1 MNMRSRI
8 TKVAAVLMLA
18 ASALA
23 VTAGAARAATRAP
36 AAQPVQPVQLTGNQ
50 LAADLLPAAAFPHG
64 YLHDASTSHDSGN
77 RLETGKAKYH
87 LVTVSCT
94 TLSNVYGGPGFGETA
109 VATNS
114 YSTLVDNF
122 TATSGAVFS
131 QSVYQFANASA
142 ARSFWLGIRSAA
154 VRCPG
159 FGAAGGHGT
168 ERIVKA
174 SIRGTQ
180 AFQADFSAS
189 LAPIGAIR
197 VQSLIV
203 LRGRDV
209 FETDAMGLGRAVP
222 ATPSLRTLMTGL
234 LARVP

>member
-1 MNMRSRI
+1 MNMRSRT
-8 TKVAAVLMLA
+8 TKVAAVLMLT

-23 VTAGAARAATRAP
+23 VTGGTARAAGRAP
-36 AAQPVQPVQLTGNQ
+36 ATHAVQLTGSQ
-50 LAADLLPAAAFPHG
+50 LAADLLPAGTFPHG
-64 YLHDASTSHDSGN
+64 YLYDASTAHESGQ
-77 RLETGKAKYH
+77 RLETGQAKYH
-87 LVTVSCT
+87 LATISCA
-94 TLSNVYGGPGFGETA
+94 TLSNVYDGPGFGETA

-114 YSTLVDNF
+114 YSTLVGNL
-122 TATSGAVFS
+122 TATTGAVFS
-131 QSVYQFANASA
+131 QSVYQFASAST
-142 ARSFWLGIRSAA
+142 ARSFWLGIRSVA

-159 FGAAGGHGT
+159 FGADSGHGT
-168 ERIVKA
+168 ERILKA
-174 SIRGTQ
+174 SIRGTK

-203 LRGRDV
+203 LRGQDV

-222 ATPSLRTLMTGL
+222 GSPSLRALMTGL